1 MENIT
6 KSNELLKKIINTQNL
21 SLEEVA
27 NKTNLPLKILKKI
40 LNKKVH
46 ITYLMATE
54 FEKTFQIPLHQ
65 WFK

>member
-1 MENIT
+1 MKNKT
-6 KSNELLKKIINTQNL
+6 NASELLKEILKKQNI